1 MNRPAQLG
9 VELARGMVEAMLFAA
24 ASPLTVAELASAGG
38 LDPALVAQVVEI
50 LVQEFGAA
58 GRGVSLEQL
67 GGGYQLLTRPE
78 YAPVLEKLGKTRSP
92 PALSRAALETLAVV
106 AYRQP
111 VTRAE
116 IDAIR
121 GVRSDATIATLV
133 ERGLICE
140 EGRKPVVGRPML
152 YATTRMF
159 LEQFGLGS
167 LERLPRL
174 PEEDRNEPVAGEQL
188 PGAPGTL
195 VE

>member
-1 MNRPAQLG
+1 VKKAPQLG

-24 ASPLTVAELASAGG
+24 GSPLSVAELAAAGG
-38 LDPALVAQVVEI
+38 LDPALVAQVVEH
-50 LVQEFGAA
+50 LVQEFGAS
-58 GRGVSLEQL
+58 GRGVALEQL

-78 YAPVLEKLGKTRSP
+78 YAPVLEKLGKTRTP
-92 PALSRAALETLAVV
+92 PVLSRAALETLAIV

-140 EGRKPVVGRPML
+140 EGRKPVVGRPLL
-152 YATTRMF
+152 YATTRGF

-167 LERLPRL
+167 LDGLPRL
-174 PEEDRNEPVAGEQL
+174 PEDDLKDPA
-188 PGAPGTL
+188 
-195 VE
+195 

>member
-1 MNRPAQLG
+1 VKKTLQLG

-24 ASPLTVAELASAGG
+24 GTPLSVAELADASG
-38 LDPALVAQVVEI
+38 LEPAVVAEVVEH
-50 LVQEFGAA
+50 LAREFGAS

-78 YAPVLEKLGKTRSP
+78 YAPVLEKLGKTRTP
-92 PALSRAALETLAVV
+92 PVLSRAALETLAIV

-116 IDAIR
+116 IDTIR
-121 GVRSDATIATLV
+121 GVRSDATISTLV

-152 YATTRMF
+152 YATTRVF
-159 LEQFGLGS
+159 LEQFGLGN
-167 LERLPRL
+167 LDGLPRL
-174 PEEDRNEPVAGEQL
+174 PEEAQSDPA
-188 PGAPGTL
+188 
-195 VE
+195 